1 MIPVT
6 LISTVFAAHLR
17 WEPQAAGNVSAG
29 NVSRSPLTLNLLRK
43 RDLTQSVAVLLY
55 GETFRWGGQHVRTT
69 GTPKSEEKQ
78 RAASLS
84 QMEKLILP
92 IQRSG
97 FRVFTAVYSTVKW
110 GTRKKKV
117 GR

>member
-17 WEPQAAGNVSAG
+17 WELQ
-29 NVSRSPLTLNLLRK
+29 SPWPVEGRK
-43 RDLTQSVAVLLY
+43 VETVAVLIY

-69 GTPKSEEKQ
+69 GTPESEERQK
-78 RAASLS
+78 AASLS

-110 GTRKKKV
+110 GTRKK
-117 GR
+117 R

>member
-17 WEPQAAGNVSAG
+17 WEPQAPSLVEGQNS
-29 NVSRSPLTLNLLRK
+29 
-43 RDLTQSVAVLLY
+43 TQKVESVAVLLY

-69 GTPKSEEKQ
+69 GTPGSEGKQ

-110 GTRKKKV
+110 ETRKKKV
-117 GR
+117 GRQAER